1 MKKLII
7 FDLDGTLAPS
17 KGIIDPEM
25 GTLLT
30 ALLAVVK
37 VAIISGGGWGQFET
51 QVLGRLPQGARIGN
65 LSKFYQLRERYSINI
80 RMAGRNSTPRI

>member
-17 KGIIDPEM
+17 KAIIDAEM

-30 ALLAVVK
+30 ALLAVVEGRDY
-37 VAIISGGGWGQFET
+37 IGG
-51 QVLGRLPQGARIGN
+51 
-65 LSKFYQLRERYSINI
+65 
-80 RMAGRNSTPRI
+80 